1 MNKTK
6 IVLIFFLAL
15 AILVGA
21 VTLFLAWKLGWHC
34 CPNANA
40 GVIFPLDKFPTSAY
54 CCGALIGL

>member
-21 VTLFLAWKLGWHC
+21 ITLFLAWKLGWHC
-34 CPNANA
+34 CPNSNA
-40 GVIFPLDKFPTSAY
+40 
-54 CCGALIGL
+54 